1 MSMKSSSIKRRLVTV
16 VLITQ
21 LLLTIGVVTVAVV
34 LTKRQLRNSFD
45 AGLHGRA
52 MSVAALVR
60 YSEDEQPTLVF
71 DREMVP
77 PPLDLRHPD
86 LYRIIDQNGKV
97 LAASD
102 NWPINFD
109 PAPHGNR
116 NNWNLKLQGEMY
128 RAVRLKDVPVL
139 DQEPAGTANSDA
151 RLTVFYA
158 ASTEELSESA
168 WRVGI
173 LIGLASVTMLAIA
186 TMAVLWGIKRGLSP
200 LAILASRAADVS
212 PANWELRAP
221 PEALQT
227 SELMPLT
234 QAMTTM
240 LANLQQAFTSQRA
253 FLADAAHELKTPVA
267 IVKSTI
273 QSLLQRPRS
282 AEEYREGIEAAL
294 EDIERLEKLVH
305 SMLRLARAEQWASS
319 SLRRDLGEIDLTST
333 CELSVAHLRPL
344 AKSRKLQIDFQ
355 RNGSPKLHADAEDL
369 ELVWG
374 NLLENAIQYS
384 PPGSSVLMT
393 VVGRDSTA
401 EVSVKDAG
409 QGIPPAEIPHIFDR
423 FHRAD
428 TSRARNTGGYGLGLA
443 ISKAIVE
450 AYGGTIQVES
460 ELGMGTTMTVRLR
473 AIS

>member
-1 MSMKSSSIKRRLVTV
+1 MKSSSIKRRLVTV

-34 LTKRQLRNSFD
+34 LTKRQLRNAFD

-60 YSEDEQPTLVF
+60 YSEEEHPTLVF

-77 PPLDLRHPD
+77 PPLDRRHPD
-86 LYRIIDQNGKV
+86 LYRILDQNGKV

-102 NWPINFD
+102 NWPANFD

-128 RAVRLKDVPVL
+128 RAIRLNDVPVL
-139 DQEPAGTANSDA
+139 DQEPAGTASSGA
-151 RLTVFYA
+151 TLTVFYA
-158 ASTEELSESA
+158 ASTEELRESA
-168 WRVGI
+168 WRAAI
-173 LIGLASVTMLAIA
+173 LICLASVSMLAIA
-186 TMAVLWGIKRGLSP
+186 TMAVLWGIRRGLAP
-200 LAILASRAADVS
+200 LAVLASRAADVS

-221 PEALQT
+221 SEALQI
-227 SELMPLT
+227 SELAPLT
-234 QAMTTM
+234 RAMNTM
-240 LANLQQAFTSQRA
+240 LANLQKAFTSQRA

-282 AEEYREGIEAAL
+282 AEEYRDGIEAAL

-305 SMLRLARAEQWASS
+305 SMLRLARAEQWASG
-319 SLRRDLGEIDLTST
+319 SLRRDLEEIDLTST
-333 CELSVAHLRPL
+333 CELSIAHLRSL
-344 AKSRKLQIDFQ
+344 AEARKLKLDLQ
-355 RNGSPKLHADAEDL
+355 RDGSPRLHADAEDL

-384 PPGSSVLMT
+384 PPGSSVQMT
-393 VVGRDSTA
+393 VVGVDTGA
-401 EVSVKDAG
+401 EVSVKDHG
-409 QGIPPAEIPHIFDR
+409 QGIPAAEIPFIFDR
-423 FHRAD
+423 FRRAD

-450 AYGGTIQVES
+450 AYGGTIRVES
-460 ELGMGTTMTVRLR
+460 EVGIGTTMTVQLP
-473 AIS
+473 ANSN